1 MEPNDKELRQ
11 QLSRG
16 PLSRNGF
23 DDRLRKRIEDA
34 IDRPAR
40 RPSFFA
46 RIGWNGAGVAAILSL
61 LLAFGIWQWTAPG
74 PSAERFA
81 DDPAVQTASTQ
92 DNKLFADANAQI
104 RSVLLLG
111 LRTDQEAGGNVVSRY
126 RTLLIA
132 PQDGQFAVTA
142 SGDGI
147 VMPYKQNFWK
157 IEAVTSGDKNAPT
170 QTLKAYQA
178 NGKGALTLE
187 QANAIPVTSDIGMVE
202 RLTFVGNRYVSVV
215 QNRTSAPKAE
225 FRWVKHI
232 EQLASDASRTAFD
245 PAAESHV
252 KLEEV
257 LKDSVAASPAIQPQT
272 EQWSIIRRTGNWTA
286 AAEEMKNGVTVT
298 DAYAPF
304 GNDALVEISEPL
316 PDEFRNYDTLSIS
329 WSQIKKIVP
338 QAEDAFTSPNE
349 DMLAVLAGNQILVY
363 PYQQQNG
370 KDHPLTIPLADGEK
384 IVMAQW
390 TSNIKYV
397 DNWKKQVAAILNP
410 TDGDAIQLNQG
421 N

>member
-1 MEPNDKELRQ
+1 M
-11 QLSRG
+11 
-16 PLSRNGF
+16 SRNGF

-34 IDRPAR
+34 LDRPTR

-46 RIGWNGAGVAAILSL
+46 RVGWNGAGVAAILGL
-61 LLAFGIWQWTAPG
+61 LLAFGIWQWTVPG

-81 DDPAVQTASTQ
+81 EDPAMQTATTQ
-92 DNKLFADANAQI
+92 DAKLFSDANAQI

-111 LRTDQEAGGNVVSRY
+111 LREDREDQGNVVSSY
-126 RTLLIA
+126 RTLMIA

-157 IEAVTSGDKNAPT
+157 IEAVTSGDKGT
-170 QTLKAYQA
+170 LSQTLKAYQA
-178 NGKGALTLE
+178 NGKGAVTPA
-187 QANAIPVTSDIGMVE
+187 QAEAIPVSDVGMVE

-215 QNRTSAPKAE
+215 QNRVSAPNAQ

-232 EQLASDASRTAFD
+232 EQLAADASRVSYEPT
-245 PAAESHV
+245 AESHV
-252 KLEEV
+252 MLEDV
-257 LKDSVAASPAIQPQT
+257 LKAGDTATPSVQAHT

-286 AAEEMKNGVTVT
+286 AAEEAKDGKGAT
-298 DAYAPF
+298 DAFAPF
-304 GNDALVEISEPL
+304 DNEALVELSAPL
-316 PDEFRNYDTLSIS
+316 PDEYKNYDTLSIS
-329 WSQIKKIVP
+329 WSQIRKIVP

-349 DMLAVLAGNQILVY
+349 DMLAVVTGDQILVY
-363 PYQQQNG
+363 PYQQLNG
-370 KDHPLTIPLADGEK
+370 RDHPLSIRLADGETV
-384 IVMAQW
+384 VMAQW

-410 TDGDAIQLNQG
+410 TPETQLQ
-421 N
+421 